1 MDHEIYLQ
9 MREVE
14 DRHWWFAAR
23 RRILQRVISSL
34 SLPDQAR
41 VLDVGCGTGGNLK
54 LLSQFGQVSAM
65 EMDDTARNLAQAR
78 NIADVRAGKLP
89 DGIPFPGQHFDLI
102 VLLDVLEHIN
112 DDAGSLIALKSI
124 LAPNGHVVLTVP
136 AFPFLWSQHDEVH
149 HHKRRYRTAGLRR
162 VIQGAG
168 LEVVYM
174 THYNMWL
181 FPAIAMARLAQRFLP
196 SRENKPELKAP
207 ASLPNML
214 LETLF
219 GSERFLVPRARLP
232 LGVSLL
238 AVLEVSVN

>member
-1 MDHEIYLQ
+1 MRHEVYLQ

-14 DRHWWFAAR
+14 DRHWWFTAR
-23 RRILQRVISSL
+23 RRILRRVISSL

-54 LLSQFGQVSAM
+54 LLSRFGQVSAM

-89 DGIPFPGQHFDLI
+89 DEIPFPGRHFDLI
-102 VLLDVLEHIN
+102 VLLDVLEHID

-136 AFPFLWSQHDEVH
+136 AFPFLWSRHDDIH
-149 HHKRRYRTAGLRR
+149 HHRRRYRAAGLRR
-162 VIQGAG
+162 VIQSVG
-168 LEVVYM
+168 LDVVHM
-174 THYNMWL
+174 TYYNMWL
-181 FPAIAMARLAQRFLP
+181 FPAIAMARLAQRLLP
-196 SRENKPELKAP
+196 VGGKESELKVP
-207 ASLPNML
+207 ASLSNKL

-219 GSERFLVPRARLP
+219 SSERFLVTRARLP

-238 AVLEVSVN
+238 AVLKASVD